1 MAEFIVT
8 AEEVRN
14 KAAELRR
21 INEQYKTTV
30 DNLKA
35 EESRLNGMW
44 EGEAHDV
51 FDTAFKNDSTRYDNF
66 FAAIED
72 YCVKLEAIAVN
83 YNNAE
88 ARNVATAQGN
98 A

>member
-8 AEEVRN
+8 AQEVRS

-21 INEQYKTTV
+21 INEQYKGTV
-30 DNLKA
+30 ENLKSEA
-35 EESRLNGMW
+35 TRLNGMW
-44 EGEAHDV
+44 EGEAHDA
-51 FDTAFKNDSTRYDNF
+51 FETSFKNDGIRMDNF
-66 FAAIED
+66 YTAIQD
-72 YCVKLEAIAVN
+72 YCVKLDDIAVN

-88 ARNVATAQGN
+88 ARNVATASGK

>member
-8 AEEVRN
+8 AQEVRN
-14 KAAELRR
+14 KAAELRK

-30 DNLKA
+30 ENLKA
-35 EESRLNGMW
+35 EAARLNGMW
-44 EGEAHDV
+44 EGEAHDT
-51 FDTAFKNDSTRYDNF
+51 FEANFKNDSIRMDNF
-66 FAAIED
+66 YTAIQD
-72 YCVKLEAIAVN
+72 YCVKLDEIAVN

-88 ARNVATAQGN
+88 ARNVATASGK